1 MTLTLSHVLP
11 WASRILRFPR
21 NLVGGFEP
29 PPQHFKPEMFFSMET
44 FSESPRD
51 SAIAVLFDL
60 FCIIRTTGVRVAEYA
75 DTIQIQGMVQAW
87 GRPGGL

>member
-1 MTLTLSHVLP
+1 
-11 WASRILRFPR
+11 
-21 NLVGGFEP
+21 
-29 PPQHFKPEMFFSMET
+29 MFFSMET

>member
-1 MTLTLSHVLP
+1 
-11 WASRILRFPR
+11 
-21 NLVGGFEP
+21 
-29 PPQHFKPEMFFSMET
+29 MFFSMET

-75 DTIQIQGMVQAW
+75 DTIQIQGMVQA
-87 GRPGGL
+87 RAALVASEAKHSE